1 MIDRAKLGIN
11 AFRQGYNCS
20 QSVLVAFEDIVSLNK
35 EQLLSIGASLG
46 GGFART
52 RNLCGAVNAMGI
64 IYGLVKK
71 VDKAVAYKDMQEPI
85 NEFISVFSSINCKDI
100 LKGVE
105 VTKGFVPEE
114 RTKKYYATRPCEYVV
129 EFCIRTIE
137 KYL

>member
-1 MIDRAKLGIN
+1 MIDRAKLGVN

-20 QSVLVAFEDIVSLNK
+20 QSVLVAFEDIVSLNR

-71 VDKAVAYKDMQEPI
+71 HKDGK
-85 NEFISVFSSINCKDI
+85 NKVHKH
-100 LKGVE
+100 
-105 VTKGFVPEE
+105 
-114 RTKKYYATRPCEYVV
+114 
-129 EFCIRTIE
+129 
-137 KYL
+137 